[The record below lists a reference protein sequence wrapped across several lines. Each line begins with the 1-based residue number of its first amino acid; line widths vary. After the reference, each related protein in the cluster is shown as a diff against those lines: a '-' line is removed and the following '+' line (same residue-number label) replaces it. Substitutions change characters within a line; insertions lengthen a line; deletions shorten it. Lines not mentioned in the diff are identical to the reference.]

1 MLLSASQLR
10 LFYGDIEVFAG
21 VDADVNEQ
29 SRIGLV
35 GSNGSGKT
43 SLLRVLVGEL
53 DPDEGTVSTNSG
65 LRLAYVPQLAEHD
78 APGTLRDGVESAFAR
93 LFKLEADLADTAL
106 DIQQR
111 QGGARSSQLKTSTV
125 SCLRSTSR
133 SAVTTTRARW
143 SVSPRASG

>member
-53 DPDEGTVSTNSG
+53 EPDAGTVSINSG
-65 LRLAYVPQLAEHD
+65 LRLAYVPQLAEHN
-78 APGTLRDGVESAFAR
+78 APGHTAR
-93 LFKLEADLADTAL
+93 
-106 DIQQR
+106 
-111 QGGARSSQLKTSTV
+111 RS
-125 SCLRSTSR
+125 
-133 SAVTTTRARW
+133 
-143 SVSPRASG
+143 